1 MKSVFIN
8 CLFFFFVGFSLLAN
22 AQSYPELIKLTK
34 SATKQN
40 YEESEEKISK
50 TVKKHKNDPYVYLE
64 RYFFYYKFYKNE
76 LALQDINKA
85 IELMPSKYLF
95 YEYRI
100 DVLFEMD
107 KLEDAWK
114 DISTIYA
121 MDKTIPDSYV
131 YRGQYFFKCDSLQAS
146 FQNFNQAISIYENNN
161 AQCWVMSRC
170 YRGRGNLNLAFGNTD
185 KAIAD
190 FTKAITKA
198 RDAKKDNL
206 LILRAKA
213 QFLKNNISSAQADI
227 EAALDYKPDTLT
239 LGYIYALKG
248 NAGEVEVLVP
258 NILSKKASCDRCKA
272 SMIYDVACYFAILN
286 NKEKALQYLKN
297 QYKWVLINS
306 IGFS

>member
-1 MKSVFIN
+1 
-8 CLFFFFVGFSLLAN
+8 
-22 AQSYPELIKLTK
+22 
-34 SATKQN
+34 
-40 YEESEEKISK
+40 
-50 TVKKHKNDPYVYLE
+50 
-64 RYFFYYKFYKNE
+64 
-76 LALQDINKA
+76 
-85 IELMPSKYLF
+85 
-95 YEYRI
+95 
-100 DVLFEMD
+100 
-107 KLEDAWK
+107 
-114 DISTIYA
+114 
-121 MDKTIPDSYV
+121 
-131 YRGQYFFKCDSLQAS
+131 
-146 FQNFNQAISIYENNN
+146 
-161 AQCWVMSRC
+161 MSRC

-286 NKEKALQYLKN
+286 NKEKALQYLEKSIQMGFNKFNWLLIDYDMKN
-297 QYKWVLINS
+297 IKNTPEFIALIEKYRNNKQK
-306 IGFS
+306 